1 MKKFKT
7 LLSSPTS
14 TLIIRGL
21 FLRRNILRSLT
32 KATLLTGLALSF
44 GGCTENGSL
53 APQDAQVAAKIVQS
67 NRGPIRL
74 LGVDLDSQ
82 SLAKTTTFSE
92 KKKIKAKRGGI
103 IEVGDRRHGIS
114 TITFKKNDL
123 PKDMTIEFTWMS
135 GGTFEG
141 MLNNLEFGP
150 HGLIFNNPVEV
161 ALSYKEADLKGFK
174 EKELRIFYYNEDT
187 GLWEYIG
194 GEVDEK
200 EKQVIAFLDHFS
212 RYALGA
218 D

>member
-1 MKKFKT
+1 MKT
-7 LLSSPTS
+7 LRNSFATA
-14 TLIIRGL
+14 TTGL
-21 FLRRNILRSLT
+21 
-32 KATLLTGLALSF
+32 LLTGLALSF
-44 GGCTENGSL
+44 GGCTENGSM
-53 APQDAQVAAKIVQS
+53 APQDSQVAAKIVQS

-74 LGVDLDSQ
+74 LEVDLDSLA
-82 SLAKTTTFSE
+82 LAKTTTFSE
-92 KKKIKAKRGGI
+92 TKKINAKRGGI

-114 TITFKKNDL
+114 TITFKKKDL

-187 GLWEYIG
+187 GLWEYT
-194 GEVDEK
+194 
-200 EKQVIAFLDHFS
+200 
-212 RYALGA
+212 
-218 D
+218 